1 MARFFLKSLSL
12 PRLFF
17 IFDNQDTKFNTM
29 KKILLLS
36 VALLSLGLSA
46 QDKKITIP
54 DLKAQFDLLNENEAG
69 EIDPINDKE
78 INKKVKFFIEEKF
91 LNVEYTRNIIWD
103 SYETFLSP
111 FDRYHYHTYIVQVK
125 VEEVDRLKYI
135 EVKYNPNTDKIESNF
150 EWNEDI
156 EDFEEVE
163 VEKEAAAINT

>member
-1 MARFFLKSLSL
+1 
-12 PRLFF
+12 
-17 IFDNQDTKFNTM
+17 M
-29 KKILLLS
+29 KKNLLLS
-36 VALLSLGLSA
+36 LALLSLGLSA

-125 VEEVDRLKYI
+125 VEEVVRLKYI

-156 EDFEEVE
+156 EDFEEIE

>member
-1 MARFFLKSLSL
+1 
-12 PRLFF
+12 
-17 IFDNQDTKFNTM
+17 M

-125 VEEVDRLKYI
+125 VEEVVRLKYI

-156 EDFEEVE
+156 EDFEEIK

>member
-1 MARFFLKSLSL
+1 
-12 PRLFF
+12 
-17 IFDNQDTKFNTM
+17 M

-36 VALLSLGLSA
+36 IALLSLGLSA

-150 EWNEDI
+150 EWNEEI

>member
-1 MARFFLKSLSL
+1 
-12 PRLFF
+12 
-17 IFDNQDTKFNTM
+17 M

-111 FDRYHYHTYIVQVK
+111 FDRYHYKTYIVQVK

-135 EVKYNPNTDKIESNF
+135 EVKYNPNTDKIESNY

-156 EDFEEVE
+156 EDFEEIE

>member
-1 MARFFLKSLSL
+1 
-12 PRLFF
+12 
-17 IFDNQDTKFNTM
+17 M
-29 KKILLLS
+29 KKLLLLS
-36 VALLSLGLSA
+36 IALFSLGLSA

-125 VEEVDRLKYI
+125 VEDVDRLKYI
-135 EVKYNPNTDKIESNF
+135 EVKYNPNTDAIESDF
-150 EWNEDI
+150 EWNADI
-156 EDFEEVE
+156 KDFEEVE
-163 VEKEAAAINT
+163 VEKEAAAINA

>member
-1 MARFFLKSLSL
+1 
-12 PRLFF
+12 
-17 IFDNQDTKFNTM
+17 M
-29 KKILLLS
+29 KKLLLLS
-36 VALLSLGLSA
+36 IALFSLGLSA

-125 VEEVDRLKYI
+125 VEDVDRLKYI
-135 EVKYNPNTDKIESNF
+135 EVKYNPNTDTIESNF
-150 EWNEDI
+150 EWNADI
-156 EDFEEVE
+156 EDFEEVKI
-163 VEKEAAAINT
+163 EKEVAAINA

>member
-1 MARFFLKSLSL
+1 
-12 PRLFF
+12 
-17 IFDNQDTKFNTM
+17 M
-29 KKILLLS
+29 KKLLLLS
-36 VALLSLGLSA
+36 ISLFTLGLSA

-54 DLKAQFDLLNENEAG
+54 DLKAQFDLLNENPAG

-78 INKKVKFFIEEKF
+78 INKKIKFFIEERY

-111 FDRYHYHTYIVQVK
+111 FDRYHFHTYIVQVK
-125 VEEVDRLKYI
+125 VEKEDRIKYI

-150 EWNEDI
+150 QWSDKI
-156 EDFEEVE
+156 KDFEEIE

>member
-1 MARFFLKSLSL
+1 
-12 PRLFF
+12 
-17 IFDNQDTKFNTM
+17 M
-29 KKILLLS
+29 KKNLLLS
-36 VALLSLGLSA
+36 IALFSLGLSA

-78 INKKVKFFIEEKF
+78 INKKVKFFIEERF

-111 FDRYHYHTYIVQVK
+111 FDRYHFHTYIVQVK

-135 EVKYNPNTDKIESNF
+135 EVKYNPQSDKIESDF
-150 EWNEDI
+150 EWNAEI
-156 EDFEEVE
+156 QDFEEVE
-163 VEKEAAAINT
+163 KVKEPEAINS

>member
-1 MARFFLKSLSL
+1 
-12 PRLFF
+12 
-17 IFDNQDTKFNTM
+17 M

-36 VALLSLGLSA
+36 IAFLGLSLNA

-78 INKKVKFFIEEKF
+78 INKKIKFFIEEKF

-163 VEKEAAAINT
+163 EEKEAAAINT

>member
-1 MARFFLKSLSL
+1 
-12 PRLFF
+12 
-17 IFDNQDTKFNTM
+17 M

-36 VALLSLGLSA
+36 LALLSLGLSA

-135 EVKYNPNTDKIESNF
+135 EVKYNTNTDKIESNF

-156 EDFEEVE
+156 EDLEEIK

>member
-1 MARFFLKSLSL
+1 
-12 PRLFF
+12 
-17 IFDNQDTKFNTM
+17 M
-29 KKILLLS
+29 KKLLLLS
-36 VALLSLGLSA
+36 IALFSLSLSA

-125 VEEVDRLKYI
+125 VEDVDRLKYI
-135 EVKYNPNTDKIESNF
+135 EVKYNPNTDAIESDF
-150 EWNEDI
+150 EWNADI
-156 EDFEEVE
+156 KDFEEVE
-163 VEKEAAAINT
+163 VEKEAAAINA

>member
-1 MARFFLKSLSL
+1 
-12 PRLFF
+12 
-17 IFDNQDTKFNTM
+17 M

-36 VALLSLGLSA
+36 IALFSLGLSA

-78 INKKVKFFIEEKF
+78 INKKVKFFIEERF

-111 FDRYHYHTYIVQVK
+111 FDRYHFHTYIVQVK
-125 VEEVDRLKYI
+125 VEEIDRLKYI
-135 EVKYNPNTDKIESNF
+135 EVKYNPSTDSIESNF
-150 EWNEDI
+150 QWNADI
-156 EDFEEVE
+156 EDFEEE
-163 VEKEAAAINT
+163 EADKEAAAINT

>member
-1 MARFFLKSLSL
+1 
-12 PRLFF
+12 
-17 IFDNQDTKFNTM
+17 M
-29 KKILLLS
+29 KKLLLLS
-36 VALLSLGLSA
+36 IALFSLGLSA
-46 QDKKITIP
+46 QDKKITVP

-125 VEEVDRLKYI
+125 VEDVDRLKYI
-135 EVKYNPNTDKIESNF
+135 EVKYNPNTDAIESDF
-150 EWNEDI
+150 EWNADI
-156 EDFEEVE
+156 KDFEEVE
-163 VEKEAAAINT
+163 VEKEAAAINA

>member
-1 MARFFLKSLSL
+1 
-12 PRLFF
+12 
-17 IFDNQDTKFNTM
+17 M

-125 VEEVDRLKYI
+125 VEDVDRLKYI

-163 VEKEAAAINT
+163 LEKEAAAINT

>member
-1 MARFFLKSLSL
+1 M
-12 PRLFF
+12 
-17 IFDNQDTKFNTM
+17 
-29 KKILLLS
+29 LS

-54 DLKAQFDLLNENEAG
+54 DLKAQFDLSNENDAG

>member
-1 MARFFLKSLSL
+1 MVIYIISTIFPQIFEPPTTL
-12 PRLFF
+12 F

-29 KKILLLS
+29 KKKILLLS
-36 VALLSLGLSA
+36 IAFFGLSLNA

-54 DLKAQFDLLNENEAG
+54 DLKAQFNLLNENEAG

-150 EWNEDI
+150 
-156 EDFEEVE
+156 
-163 VEKEAAAINT
+163 

>member
-1 MARFFLKSLSL
+1 
-12 PRLFF
+12 
-17 IFDNQDTKFNTM
+17 M

-111 FDRYHYHTYIVQVK
+111 FDRYHFHTYIVQVK

-135 EVKYNPNTDKIESNF
+135 EVKYNPQSDKIESDF
-150 EWNEDI
+150 EWNAEI
-156 EDFEEVE
+156 QDFEEVE
-163 VEKEAAAINT
+163 KVKEPEAINS

>member
-1 MARFFLKSLSL
+1 
-12 PRLFF
+12 
-17 IFDNQDTKFNTM
+17 M

-36 VALLSLGLSA
+36 IALFSLGLSA

-78 INKKVKFFIEEKF
+78 INKKVKFFIEERF

-111 FDRYHYHTYIVQVK
+111 FDRYHFHTYIVQVK
-125 VEEVDRLKYI
+125 VEEIDRLKYI
-135 EVKYNPNTDKIESNF
+135 EVKYNPSTDSIESNF
-150 EWNEDI
+150 QWNADI

-163 VEKEAAAINT
+163 ADKEAAAINT

>member
-1 MARFFLKSLSL
+1 
-12 PRLFF
+12 
-17 IFDNQDTKFNTM
+17 M

-69 EIDPINDKE
+69 EIDTINDKE

-125 VEEVDRLKYI
+125 VEDVDRLKYI

-156 EDFEEVE
+156 EDFEEIK

>member
-1 MARFFLKSLSL
+1 
-12 PRLFF
+12 
-17 IFDNQDTKFNTM
+17 M

-36 VALLSLGLSA
+36 VALLSIGLSA

>member
-1 MARFFLKSLSL
+1 
-12 PRLFF
+12 
-17 IFDNQDTKFNTM
+17 M
-29 KKILLLS
+29 KKLLLLS
-36 VALLSLGLSA
+36 ISIFSLSLSA

-54 DLKAQFDLLNENEAG
+54 DLKAQFDLLNENTAG

-78 INKKVKFFIEEKF
+78 INKKIKFFIEEKF

-125 VEEVDRLKYI
+125 VEDVDRLKYI
-135 EVKYNPNTDKIESNF
+135 EVKYNPNTDKIESSF

>member
-1 MARFFLKSLSL
+1 MKKLLLLSISIFSLSL
-12 PRLFF
+12 C
-17 IFDNQDTKFNTM
+17 
-29 KKILLLS
+29 
-36 VALLSLGLSA
+36 A
-46 QDKKITIP
+46 QNKKITIP
-54 DLKAQFDLLNENEAG
+54 DLKAQFDLLNENTAG

-78 INKKVKFFIEEKF
+78 INKKIKFFIEEKF

-125 VEEVDRLKYI
+125 VEDVDRLKYI

-150 EWNEDI
+150 QWNDEI
-156 EDFEEVE
+156 KDFEEIE

>member
-1 MARFFLKSLSL
+1 
-12 PRLFF
+12 
-17 IFDNQDTKFNTM
+17 M
-29 KKILLLS
+29 KKLLLLS
-36 VALLSLGLSA
+36 ISIFSSSLSA

-54 DLKAQFDLLNENEAG
+54 DLKAQFDLLNENTAG

-78 INKKVKFFIEEKF
+78 INKKIKFFIEEKF

-125 VEEVDRLKYI
+125 VEDVDRLKYI
-135 EVKYNPNTDKIESNF
+135 EVKYNPNTDKIESSF

>member
-1 MARFFLKSLSL
+1 
-12 PRLFF
+12 
-17 IFDNQDTKFNTM
+17 M
-29 KKILLLS
+29 KKLLLLS
-36 VALLSLGLSA
+36 IALFSLGLSA

-125 VEEVDRLKYI
+125 VEDVDRLKYI
-135 EVKYNPNTDKIESNF
+135 EVKYNPNKDAIESNF
-150 EWNEDI
+150 EWNADI
-156 EDFEEVE
+156 EDFEEVKI
-163 VEKEAAAINT
+163 EKEVAAINA

>member
-1 MARFFLKSLSL
+1 
-12 PRLFF
+12 
-17 IFDNQDTKFNTM
+17 M
-29 KKILLLS
+29 KKLLLLS
-36 VALLSLGLSA
+36 IALFSLGLSA

-111 FDRYHYHTYIVQVK
+111 FDRYHYHTYIIQVK
-125 VEEVDRLKYI
+125 VEDVDRLKYI
-135 EVKYNPNTDKIESNF
+135 EVKYNPNTDAIESNF
-150 EWNEDI
+150 EWNADI
-156 EDFEEVE
+156 EDFEEAK
-163 VEKEAAAINT
+163 VEKEAAAINA

>member
-1 MARFFLKSLSL
+1 
-12 PRLFF
+12 
-17 IFDNQDTKFNTM
+17 M

-125 VEEVDRLKYI
+125 VEDVDRLKYI
-135 EVKYNPNTDKIESNF
+135 EVKYNPNTDKIESNY

-156 EDFEEVE
+156 EDFEEIE

>member
-1 MARFFLKSLSL
+1 
-12 PRLFF
+12 
-17 IFDNQDTKFNTM
+17 M
-29 KKILLLS
+29 KKLLLLS
-36 VALLSLGLSA
+36 ISIFSLSLSA

-54 DLKAQFDLLNENEAG
+54 DLKAQFDLLNENTAG

-78 INKKVKFFIEEKF
+78 INKKIKFFIEEKF

-125 VEEVDRLKYI
+125 VEDVDRLKYI

-150 EWNEDI
+150 QWNDEI
-156 EDFEEVE
+156 KDFEEIE
-163 VEKEAAAINT
+163 VEKESAAINT

>member
-1 MARFFLKSLSL
+1 
-12 PRLFF
+12 
-17 IFDNQDTKFNTM
+17 M

-36 VALLSLGLSA
+36 VALLSIGLSA

-54 DLKAQFDLLNENEAG
+54 DLKAQFDLLNENEGG

-163 VEKEAAAINT
+163 IEKEAAAINT

>member
-1 MARFFLKSLSL
+1 
-12 PRLFF
+12 
-17 IFDNQDTKFNTM
+17 M

-125 VEEVDRLKYI
+125 VEEVVRLKYI
-135 EVKYNPNTDKIESNF
+135 EVKYNPNTDKIESNY

-156 EDFEEVE
+156 EDFEEIE
-163 VEKEAAAINT
+163 VEKEAEAINT

>member
-1 MARFFLKSLSL
+1 
-12 PRLFF
+12 
-17 IFDNQDTKFNTM
+17 M

-36 VALLSLGLSA
+36 IALFSLSLSA

-111 FDRYHYHTYIVQVK
+111 FDRYHFHTYIVQVK
-125 VEEVDRLKYI
+125 VEDIERLKYI
-135 EVKYNPNTDKIESNF
+135 EVKYNPNTDAIESDF
-150 EWNEDI
+150 EWNANI

-163 VEKEAAAINT
+163 VEKVAAAINA

>member
-1 MARFFLKSLSL
+1 
-12 PRLFF
+12 
-17 IFDNQDTKFNTM
+17 M
-29 KKILLLS
+29 KKLLLLS
-36 VALLSLGLSA
+36 ISIFSLSLSA

-54 DLKAQFDLLNENEAG
+54 DLKAQFDLLNENTAG

-78 INKKVKFFIEEKF
+78 INKKIKFFIEEKF

-125 VEEVDRLKYI
+125 VEDVDRLKYI
-135 EVKYNPNTDKIESNF
+135 EVKYNPNTDKIESSF

-163 VEKEAAAINT
+163 VENEAAAINT

>member
-1 MARFFLKSLSL
+1 
-12 PRLFF
+12 
-17 IFDNQDTKFNTM
+17 M
-29 KKILLLS
+29 KKLLLLS
-36 VALLSLGLSA
+36 ISLFTLALSA

-54 DLKAQFDLLNENEAG
+54 DLKAQFDLLNENPAG

-78 INKKVKFFIEEKF
+78 INKKIKFFIEERY

-111 FDRYHYHTYIVQVK
+111 FDRYHFHTYIVQVK
-125 VEEVDRLKYI
+125 VEEEDRLKYI

-150 EWNEDI
+150 QWSDKI
-156 EDFEEVE
+156 KDFEEIE

>member
-1 MARFFLKSLSL
+1 
-12 PRLFF
+12 
-17 IFDNQDTKFNTM
+17 M
-29 KKILLLS
+29 KKLLLLS
-36 VALLSLGLSA
+36 ISLFSLSLSA

-54 DLKAQFDLLNENEAG
+54 DLKAQFDLLNENPAG

-78 INKKVKFFIEEKF
+78 INKKIKFFIEEKF

-111 FDRYHYHTYIVQVK
+111 FDRYHFHTYIVQVK

-135 EVKYNPNTDKIESNF
+135 EVKYNPNTDKIESTF

>member
-1 MARFFLKSLSL
+1 LSL
-12 PRLFF
+12 PFLFF
-17 IFDNQDTKFNTM
+17 IFDYQDTKFTDM

-36 VALLSLGLSA
+36 IALFSLSLSA

-111 FDRYHYHTYIVQVK
+111 FDRYHFHTYIVQVK
-125 VEEVDRLKYI
+125 VEDIERLKYI
-135 EVKYNPNTDKIESNF
+135 EVKYNPNTDAIESDF
-150 EWNEDI
+150 EWNADI

-163 VEKEAAAINT
+163 VEKVAAAINA

>member
-1 MARFFLKSLSL
+1 
-12 PRLFF
+12 
-17 IFDNQDTKFNTM
+17 M

-156 EDFEEVE
+156 EDFEEIK

>member
-1 MARFFLKSLSL
+1 
-12 PRLFF
+12 
-17 IFDNQDTKFNTM
+17 M
-29 KKILLLS
+29 KKLLLLS
-36 VALLSLGLSA
+36 ISIFSLSLSA

-54 DLKAQFDLLNENEAG
+54 DLKAQFDLLNENTAG

-78 INKKVKFFIEEKF
+78 INKKIKFFIEEKF

-125 VEEVDRLKYI
+125 VEDVDRLKYI
-135 EVKYNPNTDKIESNF
+135 EVKYNPNTDKIESTF
-150 EWNEDI
+150 EWNEEI